1 MSVKNSTPVY
11 YYSFFQ
17 RSHAVSW
24 LPNEGEYK
32 FTSNFLFVDEETE
45 DAQDKRN
52 EELMEITG
60 EINYL
65 LEQNKL
71 PSYEKKRLVALEDF
85 RTCPVLG

>member
-1 MSVKNSTPVY
+1 M
-11 YYSFFQ
+11 
-17 RSHAVSW
+17 
-24 LPNEGEYK
+24 
-32 FTSNFLFVDEETE
+32 FVDEETE